1 VGRVPLSIL
10 ALWGAGRGRAELCAR
25 VVCQAWHTTF
35 SPLVLVRIGF
45 APPDTSCLPGL
56 SQKRCTGRCTA
67 PDSWLGALRRLVA
80 PQRPLCQALAPAP
93 TARRRAPNCPRR
105 YPAPEKVPCLPN
117 SVVARLYVRA
127 GGGARP
133 LALMALGEHAMKGE
147 SHAPP
152 PVDPDPP
159 PRSRPRRNPRPAPP
173 APDRLRPHLPRA
185 RPPPSAPSRL
195 RLADLPVGGLPALPP
210 CPLTRDR
217 PQGLGR

>member
-1 VGRVPLSIL
+1 
-10 ALWGAGRGRAELCAR
+10 
-25 VVCQAWHTTF
+25 
-35 SPLVLVRIGF
+35 
-45 APPDTSCLPGL
+45 
-56 SQKRCTGRCTA
+56 
-67 PDSWLGALRRLVA
+67 
-80 PQRPLCQALAPAP
+80 
-93 TARRRAPNCPRR
+93 
-105 YPAPEKVPCLPN
+105 
-117 SVVARLYVRA
+117 
-127 GGGARP
+127 
-133 LALMALGEHAMKGE
+133 ALMALGEHAMKGE

-217 PQGLGR
+217 PQCLGRYPQQPRRTPPPPQRRPARPAPPALAAPPAGPGGRPHLGPLPRPARARRGGRGVPRSGQGRHYPLPRLRQPG